1 MLTEIN
7 AGVEWWRQRI
17 QHAGSIQNIGTP
29 HQFSHFANLANKMLQ
44 QKYQNHWYIDQPTRG
59 QAFRALL
66 NDESGP
72 DPLLAQALATAGL
85 PLSLFGHWGVVVW
98 IDSGSV
104 SVRCKG
110 GEIFELYRAPVA
122 SPKKAQPSYQPSQ
135 TLSPPRRTSPQLR
148 EVVNAPSYQ
157 PSYVPAYYPPQQ
169 YLPSYN
175 GQRVTVY

>member
-7 AGVEWWRQRI
+7 TGVEWWRQRI
-17 QHAGSIQNIGTP
+17 QHAGSIQNIGTQQ
-29 HQFSHFANLANKMLQ
+29 QFSHFANLANKMLQ

-59 QAFRALL
+59 QAYRALI

-72 DPLLAQALATAGL
+72 DPLLAQALSTAGL
-85 PLSLFGHWGVVVW
+85 PMSLFGHQDVIMW

-110 GEIFELYRAPVA
+110 GEIFELYKAPIA
-122 SPKKAQPSYQPSQ
+122 SPKKAQLYNQPVQ
-135 TLSPPRRTSPQLR
+135 TLPPRRTSPQLR

-157 PSYVPAYYPPQQ
+157 PSYQPAYYSQQQ
-169 YLPSYN
+169 YLPSY
-175 GQRVTVY
+175 